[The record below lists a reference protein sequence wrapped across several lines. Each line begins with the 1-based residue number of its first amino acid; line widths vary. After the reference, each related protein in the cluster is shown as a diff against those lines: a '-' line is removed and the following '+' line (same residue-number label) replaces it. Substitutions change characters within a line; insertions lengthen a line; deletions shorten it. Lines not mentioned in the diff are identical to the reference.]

1 MGARA
6 PAGSRSRRASF
17 RPWPRLTDPET
28 NDRQPAGCTVHA
40 ASTAAARAR
49 GLEPPSLR
57 GWARR
62 ILGPA
67 SMDLDDKINPN
78 PEIFE
83 AVRLERDDEDD
94 AADDDDDS
102 PEPFDAQEIYDL
114 VRGISDPEVWRL
126 EPSPAP
132 APCLLLTERA
142 CVAPAL
148 AGGAES
154 DATRR
159 RGDRQRHRNDSH
171 QVHTYHPALQ
181 HVDAHRVSM
190 CTPR

>member
-1 MGARA
+1 
-6 PAGSRSRRASF
+6 
-17 RPWPRLTDPET
+17 
-28 NDRQPAGCTVHA
+28 
-40 ASTAAARAR
+40 
-49 GLEPPSLR
+49 
-57 GWARR
+57 
-62 ILGPA
+62 
-67 SMDLDDKINPN
+67 MDLDDKINPN

-94 AADDDDDS
+94 AADDDDS

-114 VRGISDPEVWRL
+114 VRGISDPEVWCL

-132 APCLLLTERA
+132 APCLLLTEHA

-159 RGDRQRHRNDSH
+159 RGDRQ
-171 QVHTYHPALQ
+171 
-181 HVDAHRVSM
+181 
-190 CTPR
+190 